1 MARKNGNGKAALAA
15 AEAALAESVGMGFE
29 EVGKDNLQI
38 PFIGM
43 VQTGNPQLKKNAPE
57 YIAEASPGDIFN
69 SITNQ
74 VWDGDEG
81 VVVLPVY
88 FQMKYLEFIP
98 WGQGGGFVGELSSN
112 STEVKNVIWDKENT
126 LELLES
132 GNELVRTAQH
142 WVQIVHEDGALESA
156 ILPMKKT
163 QLSKSRKWNSLMMT
177 QKHNGK
183 KIPPWCN
190 TYVLRT
196 AEDSNDKGGWYSWV
210 ITHKERIPI
219 EDYLTSP
226 LTVSGQE
233 LYNTIIAGGS
243 QIVAPAPEAIT
254 DQALTLDDDVPF

>member
-1 MARKNGNGKAALAA
+1 MAKNGNGNAALAA

-38 PFIGM
+38 PFVSM

-81 VVVLPVY
+81 ITVLPVY
-88 FQMKYLEFIP
+88 FQMKYLEWIP
-98 WGQGGGFVGELSSN
+98 LNNGGGLVGELSPDSM
-112 STEVKNVIWDKENT
+112 EVKNAVWDKENAF
-126 LELLES
+126 ELLES

-142 WVQIVHEDGALESA
+142 WVQIVHEDGSLESA
-156 ILPMKKT
+156 IIPMKKT
-163 QLSKSRKWNSLMMT
+163 ALSKSRKWNSLMFT

-183 KIPPWCN
+183 KMPPWCN

-196 AEDSNDKGGWYSWV
+196 AEDSKDKASWYSWV

-233 LYNTIIAGGS
+233 MYKTIPAGGL
-243 QIVAPAPEAIT
+243 QIAAPALEAIT
-254 DQALTLDDDVPF
+254 NQVLTLDDDVPF

>member
-1 MARKNGNGKAALAA
+1 MAKNGNGNAALAA

-38 PFIGM
+38 PFISM

-81 VVVLPVY
+81 ITVLPVY
-88 FQMKYLEFIP
+88 FQMKYLEWIP
-98 WGQGGGFVGELSSN
+98 LDNGGGFVGELSPD
-112 STEVKNVIWDKENT
+112 STEVKNAVWDKKNAFER
-126 LELLES
+126 LES
-132 GNELVRTAQH
+132 GNELIRTAQH
-142 WVQIVHEDGALESA
+142 WVQIVHEDGSLESA
-156 ILPMKKT
+156 ILSMKKT
-163 QLSKSRKWNSLMMT
+163 QIQRSKKWNSLMFT

-183 KIPPWCN
+183 LMPPWCN

-196 AEDSNDKGGWYSWV
+196 AEDSNDKGSWYSWV

-233 LYNTIIAGGS
+233 MYSTIKAGGL
-243 QIVAPAPEAIT
+243 QIAAPAPEAIT
-254 DQALTLDDDVPF
+254 DQVLTLDDDVPF